1 MLASQL
7 STVNWLHRM
16 GGSKEAADAVMDRI
30 LHNYQLIQLDGQ
42 SKRSEKPN
50 LNNEEVQ

>member
-1 MLASQL
+1 
-7 STVNWLHRM
+7 M

-30 LHNYQLIQLDGQ
+30 LHNYQQIQLDGQ